1 MMRRMEMIVVIG
13 KTALVAGAT
22 GLVGKKLLRQLLD
35 STEYTRV
42 IALVRKPVQQL
53 QHLKLQQIVVD
64 YHRLEDYRAEMKA
77 DDVFCCLG
85 TTIKQAGTQA
95 QMIEIDVLYPVSVAM
110 VAYKQGAKQF
120 IVISSMGADPKSSIF
135 YTRTKG
141 DMEQRLQ
148 QVGYSSL
155 SIVRPSLL
163 LGKRK
168 NSRAGEQFGAVVSQ
182 ALSFLMIGPLRKYRG
197 IEASDVARA
206 MYRIAQTSK
215 SGTHIYMSD
224 QLQRIA
230 DESQSRSASMSKSAR
245 S

>member
-1 MMRRMEMIVVIG
+1 
-13 KTALVAGAT
+13 
-22 GLVGKKLLRQLLD
+22 
-35 STEYTRV
+35 
-42 IALVRKPVQQL
+42 
-53 QHLKLQQIVVD
+53 
-64 YHRLEDYRAEMKA
+64 
-77 DDVFCCLG
+77 
-85 TTIKQAGTQA
+85 
-95 QMIEIDVLYPVSVAM
+95 
-110 VAYKQGAKQF
+110 
-120 IVISSMGADPKSSIF
+120 MGADPKSSIF

-230 DESQSRSASMSKSAR
+230 DESQSRSASISKSAR